1 MKTEE
6 SISSKGCRD
15 CGHLL
20 ENTARGCPRCAMNV
34 EAERMIERFVWR
46 RLVPGV
52 IIIAVLAGSNNLLSS
67 PILSAKRTPNST
79 RSRCESLN
87 GSPT

>member
-6 SISSKGCRD
+6 SINRKTCRD

-34 EAERMIERFVWR
+34 EAENMNERFVWR

-52 IIIAVLAGSNNLLSS
+52 IIIAVLAAAAIVYLV
-67 PILSAKRTPNST
+67 R
-79 RSRCESLN
+79 RS
-87 GSPT
+87 

>member
-1 MKTEE
+1 MKSDQST
-6 SISSKGCRD
+6 GRRACRD

-52 IIIAVLAGSNNLLSS
+52 IIIGVLAAAAVIYLV
-67 PILSAKRTPNST
+67 R
-79 RSRCESLN
+79 RS
-87 GSPT
+87 